1 MQKYEE
7 VEQMSDGCGGCRR
20 QEEKKKTKKAGLV
33 KGTNSAATMQSSNSV
48 PAV

>member
-1 MQKYEE
+1 MG
-7 VEQMSDGCGGCRR
+7 VEGVGGRKKKKK
-20 QEEKKKTKKAGLV
+20 QKKTKKAGLV

>member
-1 MQKYEE
+1 MG
-7 VEQMSDGCGGCRR
+7 VEGVGGRKK
-20 QEEKKKTKKAGLV
+20 KKKTKKAGLV

>member
-1 MQKYEE
+1 MG
-7 VEQMSDGCGGCRR
+7 VEGVGGRR
-20 QEEKKKTKKAGLV
+20 KKKKKKAGLV

>member
-7 VEQMSDGCGGCRR
+7 VEQTSDGCGGCRR
-20 QEEKKKTKKAGLV
+20 QEKKKKKAGLV

>member
-1 MQKYEE
+1 MQNYEE

-20 QEEKKKTKKAGLV
+20 QEKKKKAGLV
-33 KGTNSAATMQSSNSV
+33 KGTNSAATMQCSNSV